1 MKKILLL
8 ACIISSSIFAN
19 NNAQIELINTITDDL
34 RGVAV
39 DDKDCQNTV
48 IEFHKKGA
56 NLASAELLS
65 KYQFCMQKKNAVE
78 ILPFNTDQDE
88 KDCKKAIF
96 EFYGAVIDNGKVVE
110 LDKEFQHC
118 MEKKAVAHAKE
129 AKKELEHTNNNNQ
142 KIRPYSSTFN
152 CNVNQKPNIKNHR
165 Y

>member
-1 MKKILLL
+1 MTKPKRG
-8 ACIISSSIFAN
+8 IISLRLNHERMF
-19 NNAQIELINTITDDL
+19 L
-34 RGVAV
+34 RGIAV
-39 DDKDCQNTV
+39 DDMDCQNTI

-110 LDKEFQHC
+110 LDKGVSALYG
-118 MEKKAVAHAKE
+118 EKSRSTRKRS
-129 AKKELEHTNNNNQ
+129 KK
-142 KIRPYSSTFN
+142 RARTF
-152 CNVNQKPNIKNHR
+152 K
-165 Y
+165 

>member
-1 MKKILLL
+1 MTKPKRG
-8 ACIISSSIFAN
+8 IFSLWLN
-19 NNAQIELINTITDDL
+19 HERMFL
-34 RGVAV
+34 RGVAS
-39 DDKDCQNTV
+39 DDINCQNTV

-96 EFYGAVIDNGKVVE
+96 EFYCAVIDNGKIVE

-129 AKKELEHTNNNNQ
+129 ANRQ
-142 KIRPYSSTFN
+142 KAD
-152 CNVNQKPNIKNHR
+152 
-165 Y
+165 